1 MEIVR
6 LDPADPESVD
16 AAFSEIRRRFGEP
29 PRAMRRGLTGSIMRL
44 TTVCGD
50 RVDNRPNPEDFFWR
64 VVAFVIE
71 LGAAPDGERPLAFTP
86 IDETV
91 AAVIGLAGDPLSL
104 SKAHHL
110 CGATSLRWR
119 DAARVLNRMGYSVAL
134 LPGPQWVARVR
145 SEAARHSESRLWR
158 EILPIVGDARR
169 DHETFIPVLSDI
181 TRRRLGELGLPFR
194 AMDEPLLEANLRR
207 LVHDGALP
215 RAFSSRAG

>member
-91 AAVIGLAGDPLSL
+91 AAVIGLAGDLS
-104 SKAHHL
+104 H
-110 CGATSLRWR
+110 
-119 DAARVLNRMGYSVAL
+119 
-134 LPGPQWVARVR
+134 
-145 SEAARHSESRLWR
+145 
-158 EILPIVGDARR
+158 
-169 DHETFIPVLSDI
+169 
-181 TRRRLGELGLPFR
+181 
-194 AMDEPLLEANLRR
+194 
-207 LVHDGALP
+207 
-215 RAFSSRAG
+215 